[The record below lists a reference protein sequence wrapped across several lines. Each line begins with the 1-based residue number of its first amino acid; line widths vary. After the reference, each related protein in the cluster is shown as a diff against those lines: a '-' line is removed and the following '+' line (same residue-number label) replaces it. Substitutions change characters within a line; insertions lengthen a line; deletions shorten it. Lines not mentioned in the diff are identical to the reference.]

1 MLLQSL
7 NMFEPVDFIRI
18 FPKNSEYSKT
28 DIREAAELA
37 RDMLKMNP
45 LKRISAKQALK
56 YSFFQSTE

>member
-1 MLLQSL
+1 
-7 NMFEPVDFIRI
+7 MFEPVDFIRI